1 MKGML
6 VLLAFIVVLSPLGAA
21 LDYSGSTTPAD
32 PPSFDVTFS
41 PDQTSIGFYDAEDK
55 ESSAVELALNGY
67 KGEGSVTI
75 KWDIIYS
82 GTETLKFS
90 LRAGGPLKLD
100 PSDAVGA
107 DWEAYSDDNMSDE
120 IDLLKYL
127 LNNLKM
133 QQTLLYKI
141 IKKKEVKDEIY
152 EIMRYEIYE
161 YRKFIISLKRML
173 QNRLKKYDKELNVL
187 LGVASSI
194 NANTNRVDKNSD
206 YLVMLKE
213 SSKVNLMDI
222 ERVKNEYNIKSK
234 TILKLID
241 RLEKFEKENINKIDM
256 ILGKK

>member
-1 MKGML
+1 
-6 VLLAFIVVLSPLGAA
+6 
-21 LDYSGSTTPAD
+21 
-32 PPSFDVTFS
+32 
-41 PDQTSIGFYDAEDK
+41 
-55 ESSAVELALNGY
+55 
-67 KGEGSVTI
+67 
-75 KWDIIYS
+75 
-82 GTETLKFS
+82 
-90 LRAGGPLKLD
+90 
-100 PSDAVGA
+100 
-107 DWEAYSDDNMSDE
+107 MSDE

-133 QQTLLYKI
+133 QQTLLYKV

-161 YRKFIISLKRML
+161 YRKFIISIKRML
-173 QNRLKKYDKELNVL
+173 QNRLKKYNKELNVL

-194 NANTNRVDKNSD
+194 NANTNKVDKNSD

-234 TILKLID
+234 TILKLIN
-241 RLEKFEKENINKIDM
+241 RLEEFEKENINKIDM

>member
-1 MKGML
+1 
-6 VLLAFIVVLSPLGAA
+6 
-21 LDYSGSTTPAD
+21 
-32 PPSFDVTFS
+32 
-41 PDQTSIGFYDAEDK
+41 
-55 ESSAVELALNGY
+55 
-67 KGEGSVTI
+67 
-75 KWDIIYS
+75 
-82 GTETLKFS
+82 
-90 LRAGGPLKLD
+90 
-100 PSDAVGA
+100 
-107 DWEAYSDDNMSDE
+107 MSDE

-173 QNRLKKYDKELNVL
+173 QNRLRKYDKELNVL

-194 NANTNRVDKNSD
+194 NANTNRIDKNSD
-206 YLVMLKE
+206 YYLLLKE

-222 ERVKNEYNIKSK
+222 ERIKKEYNIKSK
-234 TILKLID
+234 TIIKLID

>member
-1 MKGML
+1 M
-6 VLLAFIVVLSPLGAA
+6 
-21 LDYSGSTTPAD
+21 
-32 PPSFDVTFS
+32 
-41 PDQTSIGFYDAEDK
+41 
-55 ESSAVELALNGY
+55 N
-67 KGEGSVTI
+67 
-75 KWDIIYS
+75 
-82 GTETLKFS
+82 
-90 LRAGGPLKLD
+90 
-100 PSDAVGA
+100 
-107 DWEAYSDDNMSDE
+107 DE

-141 IKKKEVKDEIY
+141 MKKKEVKDEIY
-152 EIMRYEIYE
+152 NIMHYEING

-173 QNRLKKYDKELNVL
+173 QNRLRKYDKELNVL

>member
-1 MKGML
+1 
-6 VLLAFIVVLSPLGAA
+6 
-21 LDYSGSTTPAD
+21 
-32 PPSFDVTFS
+32 
-41 PDQTSIGFYDAEDK
+41 
-55 ESSAVELALNGY
+55 
-67 KGEGSVTI
+67 
-75 KWDIIYS
+75 
-82 GTETLKFS
+82 
-90 LRAGGPLKLD
+90 
-100 PSDAVGA
+100 
-107 DWEAYSDDNMSDE
+107 MSDE

-133 QQTLLYKI
+133 QQTLLYKV

-161 YRKFIISLKRML
+161 YRKFIISIKRML

>member
-1 MKGML
+1 
-6 VLLAFIVVLSPLGAA
+6 
-21 LDYSGSTTPAD
+21 
-32 PPSFDVTFS
+32 
-41 PDQTSIGFYDAEDK
+41 
-55 ESSAVELALNGY
+55 
-67 KGEGSVTI
+67 
-75 KWDIIYS
+75 
-82 GTETLKFS
+82 
-90 LRAGGPLKLD
+90 
-100 PSDAVGA
+100 
-107 DWEAYSDDNMSDE
+107 MSDE

-173 QNRLKKYDKELNVL
+173 QNRLRKYDKELNVL

-194 NANTNRVDKNSD
+194 NANTNRIDKNSD

>member
-1 MKGML
+1 
-6 VLLAFIVVLSPLGAA
+6 
-21 LDYSGSTTPAD
+21 
-32 PPSFDVTFS
+32 
-41 PDQTSIGFYDAEDK
+41 
-55 ESSAVELALNGY
+55 
-67 KGEGSVTI
+67 
-75 KWDIIYS
+75 
-82 GTETLKFS
+82 
-90 LRAGGPLKLD
+90 
-100 PSDAVGA
+100 
-107 DWEAYSDDNMSDE
+107 MSDE

-173 QNRLKKYDKELNVL
+173 QNRLKKYNKELNVL

-194 NANTNRVDKNSD
+194 NANTNKVDKNSE

-222 ERVKNEYNIKSK
+222 ERVRNEYNIKSK
-234 TILKLID
+234 TILKLIN
-241 RLEKFEKENINKIDM
+241 RLEEFEKENINKIEI

>member
-1 MKGML
+1 M
-6 VLLAFIVVLSPLGAA
+6 
-21 LDYSGSTTPAD
+21 
-32 PPSFDVTFS
+32 
-41 PDQTSIGFYDAEDK
+41 
-55 ESSAVELALNGY
+55 N
-67 KGEGSVTI
+67 
-75 KWDIIYS
+75 
-82 GTETLKFS
+82 
-90 LRAGGPLKLD
+90 
-100 PSDAVGA
+100 
-107 DWEAYSDDNMSDE
+107 DE

-133 QQTLLYKI
+133 QQTLLYKV

-161 YRKFIISLKRML
+161 YRKFIISIKRML
-173 QNRLKKYDKELNVL
+173 QNRLKKYNKELNVL

-194 NANTNRVDKNSD
+194 NANTNKVDKNSD

-234 TILKLID
+234 TILKLIN
-241 RLEKFEKENINKIDM
+241 RLEEFEKENINKIEI

>member
-1 MKGML
+1 M
-6 VLLAFIVVLSPLGAA
+6 
-21 LDYSGSTTPAD
+21 
-32 PPSFDVTFS
+32 
-41 PDQTSIGFYDAEDK
+41 
-55 ESSAVELALNGY
+55 N
-67 KGEGSVTI
+67 
-75 KWDIIYS
+75 
-82 GTETLKFS
+82 
-90 LRAGGPLKLD
+90 
-100 PSDAVGA
+100 
-107 DWEAYSDDNMSDE
+107 DE

-133 QQTLLYKI
+133 QQTLLYKV

-173 QNRLKKYDKELNVL
+173 QNRLKKYNKELNVL

-194 NANTNRVDKNSD
+194 NANTNKVDKNSD

-234 TILKLID
+234 TILKLIN
-241 RLEKFEKENINKIDM
+241 RLEEFEKENINKIEI

>member
-1 MKGML
+1 
-6 VLLAFIVVLSPLGAA
+6 
-21 LDYSGSTTPAD
+21 
-32 PPSFDVTFS
+32 
-41 PDQTSIGFYDAEDK
+41 
-55 ESSAVELALNGY
+55 
-67 KGEGSVTI
+67 
-75 KWDIIYS
+75 
-82 GTETLKFS
+82 
-90 LRAGGPLKLD
+90 
-100 PSDAVGA
+100 
-107 DWEAYSDDNMSDE
+107 MSDE

-133 QQTLLYKI
+133 QQTLLYKV

-161 YRKFIISLKRML
+161 YRKFIISIKRML
-173 QNRLKKYDKELNVL
+173 QNRLKKYNKELNVL

-194 NANTNRVDKNSD
+194 NANTNKVDKNSD

-234 TILKLID
+234 TILKLIN
-241 RLEKFEKENINKIDM
+241 RLEEFEKENINKIEI

>member
-1 MKGML
+1 
-6 VLLAFIVVLSPLGAA
+6 
-21 LDYSGSTTPAD
+21 
-32 PPSFDVTFS
+32 
-41 PDQTSIGFYDAEDK
+41 
-55 ESSAVELALNGY
+55 
-67 KGEGSVTI
+67 
-75 KWDIIYS
+75 
-82 GTETLKFS
+82 
-90 LRAGGPLKLD
+90 
-100 PSDAVGA
+100 
-107 DWEAYSDDNMSDE
+107 MSDE

-173 QNRLKKYDKELNVL
+173 QNRLRKYDKELNVL

-222 ERVKNEYNIKSK
+222 ERIKKEYNIKSK
-234 TILKLID
+234 TIIKLID
-241 RLEKFEKENINKIDM
+241 RLEEFEKENINKINTIM
-256 ILGKK
+256 SKK

>member
-1 MKGML
+1 
-6 VLLAFIVVLSPLGAA
+6 
-21 LDYSGSTTPAD
+21 
-32 PPSFDVTFS
+32 
-41 PDQTSIGFYDAEDK
+41 
-55 ESSAVELALNGY
+55 
-67 KGEGSVTI
+67 
-75 KWDIIYS
+75 
-82 GTETLKFS
+82 
-90 LRAGGPLKLD
+90 
-100 PSDAVGA
+100 
-107 DWEAYSDDNMSDE
+107 MSDE

-133 QQTLLYKI
+133 QQTLLYKV

-194 NANTNRVDKNSD
+194 NANTNKVDKNSE

-222 ERVKNEYNIKSK
+222 ERVRNEYNIKSK
-234 TILKLID
+234 TILKLIN
-241 RLEKFEKENINKIDM
+241 RLEEFEKENINKIEI

>member
-1 MKGML
+1 
-6 VLLAFIVVLSPLGAA
+6 
-21 LDYSGSTTPAD
+21 
-32 PPSFDVTFS
+32 
-41 PDQTSIGFYDAEDK
+41 
-55 ESSAVELALNGY
+55 
-67 KGEGSVTI
+67 
-75 KWDIIYS
+75 
-82 GTETLKFS
+82 
-90 LRAGGPLKLD
+90 
-100 PSDAVGA
+100 
-107 DWEAYSDDNMSDE
+107 MSDE

-133 QQTLLYKI
+133 QQTLLYKV

-194 NANTNRVDKNSD
+194 NANTNKVDKNSD
-206 YLVMLKE
+206 YLFMLKE

-222 ERVKNEYNIKSK
+222 ERVRNKYNIKSK
-234 TILKLID
+234 TILKLIN
-241 RLEKFEKENINKIDM
+241 RLEEFEKENINKIEI

>member
-1 MKGML
+1 
-6 VLLAFIVVLSPLGAA
+6 
-21 LDYSGSTTPAD
+21 
-32 PPSFDVTFS
+32 
-41 PDQTSIGFYDAEDK
+41 
-55 ESSAVELALNGY
+55 
-67 KGEGSVTI
+67 
-75 KWDIIYS
+75 
-82 GTETLKFS
+82 
-90 LRAGGPLKLD
+90 
-100 PSDAVGA
+100 
-107 DWEAYSDDNMSDE
+107 MSDE

-173 QNRLKKYDKELNVL
+173 QNRLKKYNKELNVL

-194 NANTNRVDKNSD
+194 NANTNKVDKNSD

-234 TILKLID
+234 TILKLIN
-241 RLEKFEKENINKIDM
+241 RLEKFEKENINKIEI

>member
-1 MKGML
+1 
-6 VLLAFIVVLSPLGAA
+6 
-21 LDYSGSTTPAD
+21 
-32 PPSFDVTFS
+32 
-41 PDQTSIGFYDAEDK
+41 
-55 ESSAVELALNGY
+55 
-67 KGEGSVTI
+67 
-75 KWDIIYS
+75 
-82 GTETLKFS
+82 
-90 LRAGGPLKLD
+90 
-100 PSDAVGA
+100 
-107 DWEAYSDDNMSDE
+107 MSDE

-133 QQTLLYKI
+133 QQTLLYKV

-194 NANTNRVDKNSD
+194 NANTNKVDKNSD
-206 YLVMLKE
+206 YLFMLKE

-222 ERVKNEYNIKSK
+222 ERVRNEYNIKSK
-234 TILKLID
+234 TILKLIN
-241 RLEKFEKENINKIDM
+241 RLEEFEKENINKIEI

>member
-1 MKGML
+1 
-6 VLLAFIVVLSPLGAA
+6 
-21 LDYSGSTTPAD
+21 
-32 PPSFDVTFS
+32 
-41 PDQTSIGFYDAEDK
+41 
-55 ESSAVELALNGY
+55 
-67 KGEGSVTI
+67 
-75 KWDIIYS
+75 
-82 GTETLKFS
+82 
-90 LRAGGPLKLD
+90 
-100 PSDAVGA
+100 
-107 DWEAYSDDNMSDE
+107 MSDE

-133 QQTLLYKI
+133 QQTLLYKV

-173 QNRLKKYDKELNVL
+173 QNRLKKYNKELNVL

-194 NANTNRVDKNSD
+194 NANTNKVDKNSD

-234 TILKLID
+234 TILKLIN
-241 RLEKFEKENINKIDM
+241 RLEEFEKENINKIEI

>member
-1 MKGML
+1 
-6 VLLAFIVVLSPLGAA
+6 
-21 LDYSGSTTPAD
+21 
-32 PPSFDVTFS
+32 
-41 PDQTSIGFYDAEDK
+41 
-55 ESSAVELALNGY
+55 
-67 KGEGSVTI
+67 
-75 KWDIIYS
+75 
-82 GTETLKFS
+82 
-90 LRAGGPLKLD
+90 
-100 PSDAVGA
+100 
-107 DWEAYSDDNMSDE
+107 MSDE

-173 QNRLKKYDKELNVL
+173 QNRLKKYNKELNVL

-194 NANTNRVDKNSD
+194 NANTNKVDKNSD

-234 TILKLID
+234 TILKLIN
-241 RLEKFEKENINKIDM
+241 RLEEFEKENINKIEI

>member
-1 MKGML
+1 
-6 VLLAFIVVLSPLGAA
+6 
-21 LDYSGSTTPAD
+21 
-32 PPSFDVTFS
+32 
-41 PDQTSIGFYDAEDK
+41 
-55 ESSAVELALNGY
+55 
-67 KGEGSVTI
+67 
-75 KWDIIYS
+75 
-82 GTETLKFS
+82 
-90 LRAGGPLKLD
+90 
-100 PSDAVGA
+100 
-107 DWEAYSDDNMSDE
+107 MSDE

-133 QQTLLYKI
+133 QQTLLYKV

-161 YRKFIISLKRML
+161 YRKFIISIKRML
-173 QNRLKKYDKELNVL
+173 QNRLKKYNKELNVL

>member
-1 MKGML
+1 
-6 VLLAFIVVLSPLGAA
+6 
-21 LDYSGSTTPAD
+21 
-32 PPSFDVTFS
+32 
-41 PDQTSIGFYDAEDK
+41 
-55 ESSAVELALNGY
+55 
-67 KGEGSVTI
+67 
-75 KWDIIYS
+75 
-82 GTETLKFS
+82 
-90 LRAGGPLKLD
+90 
-100 PSDAVGA
+100 
-107 DWEAYSDDNMSDE
+107 MSDE

-173 QNRLKKYDKELNVL
+173 QNRLRKYDKELNVL

-222 ERVKNEYNIKSK
+222 ERIKKEYNIKSK
-234 TILKLID
+234 TIIKLID
-241 RLEKFEKENINKIDM
+241 RLEEFEKENINKINTIM
-256 ILGKK
+256 SKQ

>member
-1 MKGML
+1 
-6 VLLAFIVVLSPLGAA
+6 
-21 LDYSGSTTPAD
+21 
-32 PPSFDVTFS
+32 
-41 PDQTSIGFYDAEDK
+41 
-55 ESSAVELALNGY
+55 
-67 KGEGSVTI
+67 
-75 KWDIIYS
+75 
-82 GTETLKFS
+82 
-90 LRAGGPLKLD
+90 
-100 PSDAVGA
+100 
-107 DWEAYSDDNMSDE
+107 MSDE

-133 QQTLLYKI
+133 QQTLLYKV

-234 TILKLID
+234 TILKLIN
-241 RLEKFEKENINKIDM
+241 RLEEFEKENINKIEI

>member
-1 MKGML
+1 
-6 VLLAFIVVLSPLGAA
+6 
-21 LDYSGSTTPAD
+21 
-32 PPSFDVTFS
+32 
-41 PDQTSIGFYDAEDK
+41 
-55 ESSAVELALNGY
+55 
-67 KGEGSVTI
+67 
-75 KWDIIYS
+75 
-82 GTETLKFS
+82 
-90 LRAGGPLKLD
+90 
-100 PSDAVGA
+100 
-107 DWEAYSDDNMSDE
+107 MSDE

-173 QNRLKKYDKELNVL
+173 QNRLKKYNKELNVL

-194 NANTNRVDKNSD
+194 NANTNKVDKNSD

-222 ERVKNEYNIKSK
+222 ERVRNEYNIKSK
-234 TILKLID
+234 TILKLIN
-241 RLEKFEKENINKIDM
+241 RLEEFEKENINKIEI